1 MVQTNKLLNEYEV
14 NNLFSRVAPRYDLLN
29 NVISL
34 GTQKIWR
41 HELFNQ
47 LQIKPTDN
55 ALDVCCGTGDLAIAL
70 AKRISAGRVTGLDF
84 NKEMLEIANEK
95 TKMIGNL
102 FLVQGDAMA
111 LPFDDNSFD
120 IVTIG
125 FGLRNVPDADK
136 ALSEIYRVLKPGGQF
151 VSLEMSQ
158 PTNPIIKVGWKAY
171 FTAFP

>member
-1 MVQTNKLLNEYEV
+1 MVQTNKLLNEHEV

-41 HELFNQ
+41 HEIFNQ

-84 NKEMLEIANEK
+84 NKEMLEIAKEK

-102 FLVQGDAMA
+102 FLVQGDAMRCHLMTIA
-111 LPFDDNSFD
+111 LISSPSALAYETFQMQIRRSARFTGSSSQVGNSLAWKCRSRLIPLLESAGKLTLRPFH
-120 IVTIG
+120 
-125 FGLRNVPDADK
+125 
-136 ALSEIYRVLKPGGQF
+136 
-151 VSLEMSQ
+151 
-158 PTNPIIKVGWKAY
+158 
-171 FTAFP
+171 

>member
-1 MVQTNKLLNEYEV
+1 M
-14 NNLFSRVAPRYDLLN
+14 
-29 NVISL
+29 ISL

-41 HELFNQ
+41 HEIFNQ

-70 AKRISAGRVTGLDF
+70 AKRISSGRVTGLDF

-125 FGLRNVPDADK
+125 FGLRNVPDANK